1 MLTATITTDTDG
13 RLTADSTC
21 TIEGRTVAVPER
33 VPCCGR
39 LAPSRITAA
48 IQELGYTTA
57 SLGGPRYYGTLTQ
70 HDGYVTVAV
79 VPA

>member
-1 MLTATITTDTDG
+1 MLTATITTDPDG

-21 TIEGRTVAVPER
+21 TIEGQTIPVPDR
-33 VPCCGR
+33 APDGGR
-39 LAPSRITAA
+39 LAPKRITAA
-48 IQELGYTTA
+48 IHELGYTTA
-57 SLGGPRYYGTLTQ
+57 GPDGPLYYATFAR